1 MEQTQTDTIKEYIL
15 VRERTAP
22 PASFKHLP
30 AQPLPVYSNYVPD
43 CLTEQAGGEVGW
55 ANFWKRQGGVSF
67 LSLIYILW
75 FIPYDTNKRDLVATA
90 GWQSRLLI

>member
-1 MEQTQTDTIKEYIL
+1 MTPNPSPL
-15 VRERTAP
+15 CLPRTP
-22 PASFKHLP
+22 TT
-30 AQPLPVYSNYVPD
+30 VPD
-43 CLTEQAGGEVGW
+43 CLTEQAVGEVGW
-55 ANFWKRQGGVSF
+55 ANVWERQGGVSF